1 VKKKDIEVIAREV
14 GLIIR
19 QIRIEKCLSQEELS
33 FKCELHRTYI
43 GSIERAEK
51 VASIITLEK
60 IARALEIPISE
71 IFKQYEKNITE
82 NGK

>member
-1 VKKKDIEVIAREV
+1 MKKRNIAQEI

-19 QIRIEKCLSQEELS
+19 QVRIDKGLSQEELA
-33 FKCELHRTYI
+33 FRCDLHRTYI

-60 IARALEIPISE
+60 VAKALDISLSE
-71 IFKQYEKNITE
+71 IFKKYESNKIQK
-82 NGK
+82 GK